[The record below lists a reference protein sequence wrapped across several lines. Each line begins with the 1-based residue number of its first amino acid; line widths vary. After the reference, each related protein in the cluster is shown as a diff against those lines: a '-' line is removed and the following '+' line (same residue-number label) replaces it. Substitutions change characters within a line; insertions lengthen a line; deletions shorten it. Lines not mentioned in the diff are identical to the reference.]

1 MGSPTDEEIRAMTP
15 GESGFN
21 VVQFNRDARPG
32 KRLTFIDNYPTRAEA
47 ERIAGE
53 MRLADSG
60 RKYLIYGPLDVN

>member
-1 MGSPTDEEIRAMTP
+1 MTP

-60 RKYLIYGPLDVN
+60 RKYLI